1 NRDTVERLLRENDAE
16 QSRFRGTRVT
26 VASFLEWKA
35 RFDQELLEK
44 EEAARGSAIIKRE
57 EAKKQKPTGRQLFE
71 QDETLTRSD
80 MTFVEEGDVAVDNK
94 LAAEITEKETEAENV
109 TNGIIAEENDSDEKD
124 DDRKTCE
131 DYRDESDTKED
142 TATNSEISHKNILID
157 SITSKDN
164 IPSTTSKSDSK
175 LSSPISSP
183 TFSSTSSSFNSSS
196 DQSSTTPNPT
206 SPKNFT
212 SAPIPTNIRKDG
224 DRNGK
229 ENGIVNEFADGRLK
243 LGWKKIIDVDYLVV
257 GKQNSDE

>member
-1 NRDTVERLLRENDAE
+1 MVSPTTSQPE
-16 QSRFRGTRVT
+16 SH
-26 VASFLEWKA
+26 VALA
-35 RFDQELLEK
+35 PVANVDLP
-44 EEAARGSAIIKRE
+44 
-57 EAKKQKPTGRQLFE
+57 KPP
-71 QDETLTRSD
+71 
-80 MTFVEEGDVAVDNK
+80 NK

-142 TATNSEISHKNILID
+142 TGTNSEISHKNILID

-212 SAPIPTNIRKDG
+212 SAPIPT
-224 DRNGK
+224 
-229 ENGIVNEFADGRLK
+229 VN
-243 LGWKKIIDVDYLVV
+243 
-257 GKQNSDE
+257 